1 MKNQIV
7 LTFTSPDRPG
17 VVEDLTA
24 TVVAHRGNWE
34 ESRLARL
41 CGEFAGVALVSV
53 PDEQEVSLLAA
64 LIELEEKDIFV
75 DARRSQ
81 AEDRLANGTQVH
93 LVCTGA
99 DHEGIVSGLSR
110 NLAVLGINV
119 EQMETS
125 LVPAPT
131 TGTPLFHLSCRLRL
145 PAGKGLDMLQGE
157 VSNLENDLDVQI
169 EIHEQ
174 I

>member
-17 VVEDLTA
+17 VVEDLTT
-24 TVVAHRGNWE
+24 TVGAHHGNWE

-53 PDEQEVSLLAA
+53 PEDYEAQLLAA
-64 LIELEEKDIFV
+64 LRELEPKNIFV
-75 DARRSQ
+75 DARKSRI
-81 AEDRLANGTQVH
+81 EDRVAEGNLVR

-110 NLAVLGINV
+110 RLALLGINV

-145 PAGKGLDMLQGE
+145 PAGKGLDVLEGE
-157 VSNLENDLDVQI
+157 VSDLESDLDVQI
-169 EIHEQ
+169 EIYEQ
-174 I
+174 S

>member
-7 LTFTSPDRPG
+7 LPFTSPDRPG

-24 TVVAHRGNWE
+24 TVVEHRGNWE

-41 CGEFAGVALVSV
+41 CGEFAGIALVSV
-53 PDEQEVSLLAA
+53 PADCEGELLAA
-64 LIELEEKDIFV
+64 LTGLEAKNIFV
-75 DARRSQ
+75 DVRKSRASDRV
-81 AEDRLANGTQVH
+81 AEGNLVR

-110 NLAVLGINV
+110 KLALLGINV

-145 PAGKGLDMLQGE
+145 PDGKGVAMLESE
-157 VSNLENDLDVQI
+157 VANLESDLDVQI
-169 EIHEQ
+169 EIEARS
-174 I
+174 